1 MRFFL
6 SMLTDGL
13 EKPWQ
18 TPDGFKG
25 SSEELTLRVQAFPN
39 TDPVSEPHQ
48 TNAVLEKAPQ
58 AR

>member
-1 MRFFL
+1 
-6 SMLTDGL
+6 MLTDGM

-18 TPDGFKG
+18 TPDGLNG

-39 TDPVSEPHQ
+39 TDPVPEPHQ
-48 TNAVLEKAPQ
+48 TNAVLEKSPQ